1 MFGSA
6 LVLYTLIPG
15 NAALVAQPQTAL
27 LSARRQIPS
36 LPAQPERVVAIQVH
50 GNTITPDDD
59 VVRASGLSAGI
70 IFYEQLL
77 AETTARLEATKLF
90 DRVEVLKRFAS
101 ISDPTQIVVL
111 IQVDEGPVRIDRGMP
126 GLPGGAGLPGRL
138 PRATKRGPF
147 NVMFAPLLNAE
158 DGYGLAYG
166 AQISVTG
173 HRHTSTRL
181 VVPLSWGGDKRAA
194 AELQKE
200 FAAPLAPQLRVGGL
214 VQERV
219 HPFFKED
226 AGRKRA
232 WGRAEWQLMKPLRA
246 GTTLA
251 WQTSTLLDRKDT
263 TRSVGA
269 DVVVDT
275 RLDPVLPRNAVFAR
289 AGVDRLAFS
298 DRAIVKTELE
308 MNGYLGLYRGNE
320 LAVRALREDMSRP
333 APPYFKSILGGT
345 NNLRGFRAGHSIG
358 DTLVAGSVEVRMP
371 LSSPLSVATFGAN
384 AFIDAATA
392 YDKGQIFRDQQFRKG
407 IGAGLWASAAVF
419 RVSLMVA
426 HGMGAGNRVHFA
438 AGLTF

>member
-1 MFGSA
+1 VRTVFVFFLCA
-6 LVLYTLIPG
+6 LVSSG
-15 NAALVAQPQTAL
+15 AL
-27 LSARRQIPS
+27 LAAQQPTASSA
-36 LPAQPERVVAIQVH
+36 AQPETVVAIQVH
-50 GNTITPDDD
+50 GNTITPDDE
-59 VVRASGLSAGI
+59 VVRASGLSAGVV
-70 IFYEQLL
+70 FSEQLL
-77 AETTARLEATKLF
+77 AETTARLQATKRF

-101 ISDPTQIVVL
+101 ISDPTQIVLV
-111 IQVDEGPVRIDRGMP
+111 IQVDEGPVRIDP
-126 GLPGGAGLPGRL
+126 GLPGVPGGAGLPGQP
-138 PRATKRGPF
+138 PRAMKRGPF
-147 NVMFAPLLNAE
+147 NVMFAPLLDAE
-158 DGYGLAYG
+158 DGYGFAYG

-200 FAAPLAPQLRVGGL
+200 FAAPFAPQLKVGGL

-232 WGRAEWQLMKPLRA
+232 WGRAEWQLMKPVRA

-251 WQTSTLLDRKDT
+251 WQTSTLLDRTDT

-269 DVVVDT
+269 DVVLDT

-289 AGVDRLAFS
+289 AAIDRLAFS

-308 MNGYLGLYRGNE
+308 ANGYLGLYRGNV

-333 APPYFKSILGGT
+333 APPYFKSILGGAG
-345 NNLRGFRAGHSIG
+345 NLRGFRAGHSIG

-371 LSSPLSVATFGAN
+371 LSSPLSIATFGAS
-384 AFIDAATA
+384 AFVDAATA
-392 YDKGQIFRDQQFRKG
+392 YDKGQILRDQQFLKG

-419 RVSLMVA
+419 RLSLMFA
-426 HGMGAGNRVHFA
+426 HGMGAGNRVHFG